1 MYDVVEENTIP
12 GTKASSCTVS
22 LFEEHKTKD
31 YQLECLVEDKHYFIK
46 SPMYIVLGEPRDQDD
61 HI

>member
-1 MYDVVEENTIP
+1 MRRIQSLVLKP
-12 GTKASSCTVS
+12 RAVS
-22 LFEEHKTKD
+22 LFEEHKPKD